1 MFLKHEDYITILK
14 YRNVDTDKLNDCK
27 VKKLAEEILETEL
40 CPCIRGK
47 TNERKKISHTR
58 KSRKNKQRKR

>member
-1 MFLKHEDYITILK
+1 MFLKQEDYRTILK
-14 YRNVDTDKLNDCK
+14 YRNVDTDKLNNCK

-47 TNERKKISHTR
+47 TNERRKSHTR

>member
-1 MFLKHEDYITILK
+1 MVLKQEDYRTILK

-40 CPCIRGK
+40 CPCIRVK
-47 TNERKKISHTR
+47 TNERKKISQTR
-58 KSRKNKQRKR
+58 KSKKNTRRKR